1 MSDLFAGF
9 GSNGGPNG
17 NQNVSQQQDD
27 VLTSLLQK
35 HQLNQALMQHQLE
48 QQNLRSFGNSSS
60 LFLNK
65 VCALAMWTFVVLF
78 FLCFMFLLCCLYF
91 RMKGSLWTSWC
102 QTQETIHKPKD
113 LCPFLWANTVN
124 QRLALDLVIPQFHL
138 DLLHHLLRVANHVP
152 RVLNLPAALV
162 APCNLVFIR
171 PRRHPV
177 VPFAELLS
185 FGMWILFDGSLFVSH
200 FSLVCNL

>member
-1 MSDLFAGF
+1 MGSVCLPPPTIQKDTLSMSDLFAGF

-65 VCALAMWTFVVLF
+65 VCALAM
-78 FLCFMFLLCCLYF
+78 
-91 RMKGSLWTSWC
+91 
-102 QTQETIHKPKD
+102 
-113 LCPFLWANTVN
+113 
-124 QRLALDLVIPQFHL
+124 
-138 DLLHHLLRVANHVP
+138 
-152 RVLNLPAALV
+152 
-162 APCNLVFIR
+162 
-171 PRRHPV
+171 
-177 VPFAELLS
+177 
-185 FGMWILFDGSLFVSH
+185 
-200 FSLVCNL
+200 